1 MPRKTQL
8 TPKDRAQ
15 KSAAGFKHGMYVLRD
30 RGELALAPDGK
41 SRLIELKEQF
51 MSEPGRIEYRQELA
65 AHIALMLE
73 IGFSNVR
80 EVAEAGE
87 SIWTSSPIKSMGC
100 YLNTLV
106 RLLDGWPK
114 DRAIMDITTIL
125 RGDTDDTEDTE
136 D

>member
-1 MPRKTQL
+1 MARKSQL
-8 TPKDRAQ
+8 TP
-15 KSAAGFKHGMYVLRD
+15 AGR
-30 RGELALAPDGK
+30 

-51 MSEPGRIEYRQELA
+51 MTEPGRVEYRQELA

-73 IGFSNVR
+73 IGFGNVR
-80 EVAEAGE
+80 EVAEAGG
-87 SIWTSSPIKSMGC
+87 SIWTSSPVKGMGC

-114 DRAIMDITTIL
+114 EQALQDITTIL
-125 RGDTDDTEDTE
+125 QGGNDDTEDTE